1 MIDRD
6 LHDVRASLQNM
17 TELATNSPS
26 NLAGLLRSCCRQC
39 ALSVG
44 HVGDI
49 RQCFAAILCR
59 LSVLLQIDTDVDE
72 SKSILSYMRRCCL
85 CFLCACCCDGDKD
98 VARDN
103 TRKKRVKE

>member
-1 MIDRD
+1 M
-6 LHDVRASLQNM
+6 
-17 TELATNSPS
+17 P
-26 NLAGLLRSCCRQC
+26 
-39 ALSVG
+39 
-44 HVGDI
+44 
-49 RQCFAAILCR
+49 
-59 LSVLLQIDTDVDE
+59 LQIDTDVDE